1 MRHIL
6 PFVRTWKRG
15 MDLVDNRHYWS
26 CHRGGQGRGGSGGGQ
41 GWGWPSVRGGRVGDR
56 EDDAEPRDRG
66 ERSRVRPPEG
76 WARDHDG
83 WSHGHDGRARD
94 RDGRARDRGG
104 RARVRDG
111 RARDRDARLSGD
123 HAQMGDPCARSALNE
138 DDAADA
144 AVAGRD
150 AASMIR
156 YRNDRDVQ
164 LLSRWRRDV
173 WNLGKSRDAARRPLR
188 TLPRE

>member
-1 MRHIL
+1 M
-6 PFVRTWKRG
+6 
-15 MDLVDNRHYWS
+15 
-26 CHRGGQGRGGSGGGQ
+26 
-41 GWGWPSVRGGRVGDR
+41 GDR

-104 RARVRDG
+104 RARV
-111 RARDRDARLSGD
+111 RDARLSGD